1 MSKPRVAILG
11 LGTMGAGMAGRLLAA
26 EFPLA
31 VYNRNR
37 DKAKPFADGGA
48 FVASSPREVA
58 SRAEIVISMVADDG
72 ASRSMWLG
80 PDGALA
86 GAATGSVL
94 IESSTLT
101 IAWIKELAALA
112 AQQKCEL
119 LDAPVTG
126 TRPHAASGQL
136 TFMVGGSAS
145 ALAKA
150 QPVFSALG
158 REVIP
163 LGATGSGASL
173 KLINNFLCGVQAAS
187 FAEASAW
194 IKAAGL
200 DREKALAL
208 LTNGAVGSGIVKRTA
223 AGLPADDPT
232 PNFLL
237 RLMAKDLAYARESAS
252 EKGIPLQ
259 TAEAAAKI
267 FQSAIAKGHG
277 DEDFSAIIKA
287 FP

>member
-1 MSKPRVAILG
+1 
-11 LGTMGAGMAGRLLAA
+11 MAGRLLAG

-37 DKAKPFADGGA
+37 DKTKGFGEGGA
-48 FVASSPREVA
+48 FIASSPREAA
-58 SRAEIVISMVADDG
+58 SRAEIVISMVADDK

-86 GAATGSVL
+86 GAAAGSVL
-94 IESSTLT
+94 VESSTLT

-112 AQQKCEL
+112 ERQKCEL

-136 TFMVGGSAS
+136 TFMAGGSAS
-145 ALAKA
+145 ALATA
-150 QPVFSALG
+150 QPVFSVLG
-158 REVIP
+158 HEVIY

-187 FAEASAW
+187 FAEANAW
-194 IKAAGL
+194 IQAIGL

-208 LTNGAVGSGIVKRTA
+208 LTNGAAGSGIVKRTA

-237 RLMAKDLAYARESAS
+237 RLLAKDLAYAQESAS

-259 TAEAAAKI
+259 TAEAAAKV
-267 FQSAIAKGHG
+267 FQLAIANGHG
-277 DEDFSAIIKA
+277 DEDFSSVVKA